1 MLGDLVDAS
10 AVVSLPVVNALPLD
24 NHHAT
29 IDRSPR
35 PWMPKRVVFTP
46 SALSQPFGQ
55 QIHARMTA
63 LGLPVT
69 ILPGDRLTNLRGK
82 DDRETYR
89 LAKST
94 LAVVNAPAGQLK
106 LSPIPP
112 SADWQFH
119 LAQGCPA
126 HCQYCYLAG
135 SLAGPP
141 IVRAY
146 ANLPDVLA
154 NLIQYEGLTNG
165 KSGRSITPVSRM
177 SESASSDDGCSTFEV
192 SCYTDPLALEHL
204 TGSLSAC
211 IEHFGTRPNARLRW
225 VSKFADVDPLL
236 GLAHNR
242 HTRCRASVNAEAIA
256 RQFEAGVPPVA
267 KRLAALRQLADAGYP
282 VGLIIAPIMPIPE
295 WRTHY
300 GDLLDKAEQAFAGVR
315 QLDLTFELITHRFT
329 PGSKNVLLNWYPNTK
344 LDLDESARSAKR
356 NKFGGTKFVYPTDT
370 MRELRSWFHE
380 EINHRFASGRILYW
394 T

>member
-1 MLGDLVDAS
+1 M
-10 AVVSLPVVNALPLD
+10 
-24 NHHAT
+24 T
-29 IDRSPR
+29 
-35 PWMPKRVVFTP
+35 
-46 SALSQPFGQ
+46 QPFGRQ
-55 QIHARMTA
+55 MHDRVTG

-69 ILPGDRLTNLRGK
+69 VLPTDRLTNLRGK

-141 IVRAY
+141 VVRTY
-146 ANLPDVLA
+146 ANLPDVLS
-154 NLIQYEGLTNG
+154 NLTQYEGRTNG
-165 KSGRSITPVSRM
+165 KAGASITP
-177 SESASSDDGCSTFEV
+177 SSDDGCATFEV
-192 SCYTDPLALEHL
+192 SCYTDPLGLEHL

-211 IEHFGTRPNARLRW
+211 IEHFGARPDGRLRW

-236 GLAHNR
+236 GLTHNR
-242 HTRCRASVNAEAIA
+242 HTRCRFSVNAESVA

-267 KRLAALRQLADAGYP
+267 SRLVALRKLADAGYP
-282 VGLIIAPIMPIPE
+282 VGLVIAPIMPIAD
-295 WRTHY
+295 WREQY
-300 GDLLDKAEQAFAGVR
+300 GRLLNDVAQTVAGVAN
-315 QLDLTFELITHRFT
+315 LDLTFELITHRFT
-329 PGSKNVLLNWYPNTK
+329 PGSKAVLQGWYPNTK
-344 LDLDESARSAKR
+344 LDLEESTRAAKR
-356 NKFGGTKFVYPTDT
+356 NKFGGTKYVYPTDT
-370 MRELRSWFHE
+370 MRELRTWFDRE
-380 EINHRFASGRILYW
+380 LAERIPSGRLLYW